1 MKGVRLGCLVPLC
14 ARCPLLLRESPPE
27 FARPATHFL
36 CWCKESGQR
45 KHLTTHLASSQS
57 ASLSALHAPRLA
69 RPGLEQFGFA
79 RLADPNDPCV
89 QHGSIFPG
97 RARWRRVGRALY
109 RCSRP
114 CKTELLEPGAGELGS
129 CGGGGVAD
137 VLGGAPV
144 KWVVRCFLCPLSLH
158 QQRKWVAGRAN
169 SGGLSRRTGAARARS
184 GTRVQAAPS
193 PPPARQS
200 KQARG
205 PHA

>member
-1 MKGVRLGCLVPLC
+1 MKGVRLGCLVPLF
-14 ARCPLLLRESPPE
+14 ARCSLLLRESPPE

-79 RLADPNDPCV
+79 RTRA
-89 QHGSIFPG
+89 SIQ
-97 RARWRRVGRALY
+97 RASNTAPPRTAWKDGAMLDEWIIRVRE
-109 RCSRP
+109 P

-129 CGGGGVAD
+129 CCGGGVVD

-144 KWVVRCFLCPLSLH
+144 KWVLRCFLCPLSLH

-169 SGGLSRRTGAARARS
+169 SGGLSRRTRAARAHS
-184 GTRVQAAPS
+184 GTRIQAAPS